1 MRRSVARK
9 EGHLM
14 KTRNQ
19 LAVFPQRQY
28 RSGLFLLI
36 IVAYVRLLFSIPFG
50 LPRAI
55 VLVGL
60 GLIYTVVGLFGLE
73 YCWRSPSRPIMLAYF
88 IVLVVVLGAILFL
101 SLGGGFLLLVPLAAY
116 SIALLPRRGAVA
128 ICALLLL
135 LLGLVDWW
143 VGGTW
148 KSVLLSV
155 LSMLALCVFVVVF
168 TEAVLRE
175 VQARNALGEAHQRFR
190 EDAVHIETMAS
201 AAERNRL
208 AREVHDNLGH
218 SLTIITVQLE
228 AAQAMLDVDPTRT
241 RNALKQAQKLA
252 RDGLAEIRESV
263 AALRALPT
271 ENRSLPEALSDL
283 VRESQAAGVPTT
295 LLVPGVLPSLS
306 SPVKFALYRI
316 AQEGLTNVRKYAHA
330 THVDLTLD
338 GTEGH
343 LVRLRVQDDG
353 VGSLCITDGFGLIGA
368 RERVKALGGQ
378 LRTVSSPGAGFLLE
392 VEVPL

>member
-1 MRRSVARK
+1 
-9 EGHLM
+9 M
-14 KTRNQ
+14 KTRDQ

-36 IVAYVRLLFSIPFG
+36 VAAYVRLLFSIPLD
-50 LPRAI
+50 LPRVA

-60 GLIYTVVGLFGLE
+60 GLLYTVVGLFGLE

-88 IVLVVVLGAILFL
+88 IVLVVVLGTILFL
-101 SLGGGFLLLVPLAAY
+101 SRGEGFLLLVPLAAY
-116 SIALLPRRGAVA
+116 SIALLPWRGAVA
-128 ICALLLL
+128 LCGLLLL
-135 LLGLVDWW
+135 LLVFVDWR
-143 VGGTW
+143 VGDTW
-148 KSVLLSV
+148 KSILLIV

-168 TEAVLRE
+168 TEAVVRE
-175 VQARNALGEAHQRFR
+175 AQARNALGQAHQRLR
-190 EDAVHIETMAS
+190 EDSAHIETLATV
-201 AAERNRL
+201 AERNRL

-228 AAQAMLDVDPTRT
+228 AARVMLDVDPTRT
-241 RNALKQAQKLA
+241 RSALEQAQKLA
-252 RDGLAEIRESV
+252 RDGLGEIRESV

-271 ENRSLPEALSDL
+271 ENRSLPEALADL
-283 VRESQAAGVPTT
+283 VRQSRATGVPTT

-338 GTEGH
+338 GTEEH
-343 LVRLRVQDDG
+343 MVRLRVQDNG
-353 VGSLCITDGFGLIGA
+353 VGSLCTIDGFGLLGA

-378 LRTVSSPGAGFLLE
+378 LRTASSPGAGFLLE
-392 VEVPL
+392 VEIPL

>member
-1 MRRSVARK
+1 
-9 EGHLM
+9 M
-14 KTRNQ
+14 KTRDQ

-36 IVAYVRLLFSIPFG
+36 VAAYVRLLFSIPLD
-50 LPRAI
+50 LPRVA

-60 GLIYTVVGLFGLE
+60 GLLYTVVGLFGLE

-88 IVLVVVLGAILFL
+88 IVLVVVLGTILFL
-101 SLGGGFLLLVPLAAY
+101 SRGEGFLLLVPLAAY
-116 SIALLPRRGAVA
+116 SIALLPWRGAVA
-128 ICALLLL
+128 LCGLLLL
-135 LLGLVDWW
+135 LLVFVDWR
-143 VGGTW
+143 VGDTW
-148 KSVLLSV
+148 KSILLIV

-168 TEAVLRE
+168 TEAVVRE
-175 VQARNALGEAHQRFR
+175 AQARNALGQAHQRLR
-190 EDAVHIETMAS
+190 EDSAHIETLATV
-201 AAERNRL
+201 AERNRL

-228 AAQAMLDVDPTRT
+228 AARVMLDVDPTRT
-241 RNALKQAQKLA
+241 RSALEQAQKLA
-252 RDGLAEIRESV
+252 RDGLGEIRESV

-271 ENRSLPEALSDL
+271 ENRSLPEALADL
-283 VRESQAAGVPTT
+283 VRQSRATGVPTT

-338 GTEGH
+338 GTEEH
-343 LVRLRVQDDG
+343 MVRLRVQDNG
-353 VGSLCITDGFGLIGA
+353 VGSLCTIDGFGLLGA
-368 RERVKALGGQ
+368 RERVKALG
-378 LRTVSSPGAGFLLE
+378 AGFLLE
-392 VEVPL
+392 VEIPL

>member
-1 MRRSVARK
+1 
-9 EGHLM
+9 M

-36 IVAYVRLLFSIPFG
+36 VAAYVRLLVSIPFDP
-50 LPRAI
+50 LRVA

-60 GLIYTVVGLFGLE
+60 GLIYSVVGLFGLE

-88 IVLVVVLGAILFL
+88 IVLVVVLGAILYL
-101 SLGGGFLLLVPLAAY
+101 SLGEGFLLLVPLAAY
-116 SIALLPRRGAVA
+116 SIALLPWRGAVA
-128 ICALLLL
+128 MCGLLLL
-135 LLGLVDWW
+135 LLGFVDWQ
-143 VGGTW
+143 VGDTW
-148 KSVLLSV
+148 ESILLIV
-155 LSMLALCVFVVVF
+155 LSMLALCVFVVIF
-168 TEAVLRE
+168 TEAVARE
-175 VQARNALGEAHQRFR
+175 AHARTELGEAHQRLR
-190 EDAVHIETMAS
+190 EDSAHIETLAT

-218 SLTIITVQLE
+218 YLTIINVQLE
-228 AAQAMLDVDPTRT
+228 AARAMLDVDPARA
-241 RNALKQAQKLA
+241 RSALEQAQKLT
-252 RDGLAEIRESV
+252 REGLDEIRGSV

-271 ENRSLPEALSDL
+271 ENRSLPEALADL
-283 VRESQAAGVPTT
+283 VGESQAAGVPTT
-295 LLVPGVLPSLS
+295 LLVPGVLPPLS

-343 LVRLRVQDDG
+343 MVRLRVQDNG
-353 VGSLCITDGFGLIGA
+353 VGTLDTTDGFGLLGA
-368 RERVKALGGQ
+368 RERVKTLGGKF
-378 LRTVSSPGAGFLLE
+378 RTASSPGAGFLLE
-392 VEVPL
+392 VELPL

>member
-1 MRRSVARK
+1 
-9 EGHLM
+9 M

-36 IVAYVRLLFSIPFG
+36 VAAYVRLLFSIPFD
-50 LPRAI
+50 LPRVA

-60 GLIYTVVGLFGLE
+60 GLLYTVVGLFGLE
-73 YCWRSPSRPIMLAYF
+73 YCWRSPSRPLILVYF

-101 SLGGGFLLLVPLAAY
+101 SRGEGFLLLVPLAAY

-128 ICALLLL
+128 MCGLLLL
-135 LLGLVDWW
+135 LLGFVDWR
-143 VGGTW
+143 VGDTW
-148 KSVLLSV
+148 QSILLIV

-168 TEAVLRE
+168 TEAVVREAQAHQAFGEANQRLRE
-175 VQARNALGEAHQRFR
+175 DSA
-190 EDAVHIETMAS
+190 HIETLATF
-201 AAERNRL
+201 AERNRL

-218 SLTIITVQLE
+218 YLTIINVQLE
-228 AAQAMLDVDPTRT
+228 AARAMLDVDPTRT
-241 RNALKQAQKLA
+241 RSALEHAQKLT
-252 RDGLAEIRESV
+252 RDGLGEIRESV
-263 AALRALPT
+263 AALRTLPT
-271 ENRSLPEALSDL
+271 ENRSLPEALADL

-295 LLVPGVLPSLS
+295 LLVPGALPPLS

-353 VGSLCITDGFGLIGA
+353 VGAQCTTDGFGLLGA
-368 RERVKALGGQ
+368 RERVRTLGGQ
-378 LRTVSSPGAGFLLE
+378 LRTASSPGAGFLLE
-392 VEVPL
+392 VELPL